1 MTKLTP
7 NEQEKRDHTLKGIGI
22 FLSSLALALAFALAL
37 ALDVLALALALDVL
51 ALALAIVLALAVD
64 NDNQFAFHEPIGF
77 ITGLIIGIIIFAVFF
92 AAHQLPQ
99 PTTYTQA
106 ITITGATYQINV
118 TYNLTNHCIAVNSA
132 TYFTANAAGVS
143 STKLNSTALASLS
156 KYLNCTK

>member
-22 FLSSLALALAFALAL
+22 FLSSLALALAF
-37 ALDVLALALALDVL
+37 ALALALDVL